1 MSQGLLSEIVGCLPF
16 KLDILSLDE
25 DGRLTNF
32 EREKCKMA
40 EIIQQS
46 KVAKGGEK
54 KNRKRRLTTTWMV
67 SGPEVACAVSEFEA
81 CQDSIKAKQ
90 SKGPDVHHHEQV
102 KGNAGFISKA
112 G

>member
-1 MSQGLLSEIVGCLPF
+1 
-16 KLDILSLDE
+16 
-25 DGRLTNF
+25 
-32 EREKCKMA
+32 MA

-102 KGNAGFISKA
+102 KGTQGSFQRQVESLIAVFENTGNPFK
-112 G
+112 